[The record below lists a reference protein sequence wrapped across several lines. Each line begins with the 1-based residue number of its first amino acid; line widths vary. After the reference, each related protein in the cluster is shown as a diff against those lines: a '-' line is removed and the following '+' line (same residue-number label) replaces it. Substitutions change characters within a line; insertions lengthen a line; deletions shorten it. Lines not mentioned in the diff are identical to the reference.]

1 MHEENHRESG
11 GVIRFGEYELDP
23 KRGVL
28 SRRGRPLKIQPQPL
42 RVLELLLLRAPR
54 VVTREE
60 LSDYVWGNGVN
71 VDLEQSLNFC
81 VRQIRSVFNDSAS
94 DPKFIDTLPKQGYR
108 FVGDVVREAAPVS
121 AAVVSTVAGESGP
134 LHETVHRSQTAREL
148 SHELKW
154 ISEAGSQA
162 GSQAVAGQSSRSR
175 RERVAWATAATLLLG
190 ALAALGVAYFK
201 RSDRPAMVVRSAIP
215 SPLNNSF
222 TPAGSM
228 TWRPALSPDG
238 KQVVVPVLGSN
249 GKIALWLRTLKE
261 AGEGRV
267 LPGTEGGTGP
277 FWSPDGLSIGF
288 ITVDGKLKRIDIEG
302 NLVQILSD
310 VTGARGAAWSP
321 SGVILFAPTPS
332 SPLYEIPAT
341 GGTPK
346 QVTEL
351 NKSRKEQ
358 SHRWPVFL
366 SDGRHFLFF
375 VRSEQQ
381 PEVSGIYAGSL
392 DSKEYHFVVKA
403 TAGPAFA
410 TGGTIVYMRD
420 EVVLTQAFDER
431 KLAVS
436 GEPSALPDHVSFNA
450 MGTIALFSIS
460 PMGDMIYY
468 PTPPGGPLALT
479 WFDRNGRQI
488 NTTDPGGYVL
498 GLALSPVGTHA
509 VVSIMSPDGLTSNL
523 WDFDLKRGTKTRLT
537 SGPEQKSSPV
547 WQPDGQTVLFASLFT
562 GNPGHIYRTRSDGS
576 GGVETVLNFDS
587 GTVLAPGS
595 VCRNGQYFAYTEV
608 PEKSSGAIRI
618 LPFTGNRDPFSLA
631 QIQFSMPPIGNGP
644 RFSPDCKWIAYV
656 STATGSAEVY
666 LTHFPDF
673 TRIYQVSTHGGH
685 SPRWRGDGKE
695 LFYYSRDDSNVMAVN
710 FNEKADGL
718 SLDTPRMLF
727 HYVSIGTSTGF
738 DVTPDGQRFLVVT
751 SNYSPSTPLTL
762 VTNWNAE
769 LKTK

>member
-11 GVIRFGEYELDP
+11 GTIRFGEYELDP
-23 KRGVL
+23 KRAVL
-28 SRRGRPLKIQPQPL
+28 SRRGIPLKIQPQPL

-71 VDLEQSLNFC
+71 VDLDQSLNFC
-81 VRQIRSVFNDSAS
+81 VRQIRSVLNDSAL

-121 AAVVSTVAGESGP
+121 AAVVSTVAGEPGP
-134 LHETVHRSQTAREL
+134 RPGTVHSWQTARDL

-154 ISEAGSQA
+154 ISDAGSQA
-162 GSQAVAGQSSRSR
+162 GSPAVAGQSSRSR
-175 RERVAWATAATLLLG
+175 RERVAWATATTLLLG

-215 SPLNNSF
+215 SPPDNPF
-222 TPAGSM
+222 TPAGSIA
-228 TWRPALSPDG
+228 WRPVLSPDG
-238 KQVVVPVLGSN
+238 KQVVAPVLGSN
-249 GKIALWLRTLKE
+249 GKHALWLRTLKD

-277 FWSPDGLSIGF
+277 FWSPDGRSIGF
-288 ITVDGKLKRIDIEG
+288 LTTVDSKLKRIDLEG

-310 VTGARGAAWSP
+310 VAGSRGAAWGP
-321 SGVILFAPTPS
+321 SGVILFTPTPS

-341 GGTPK
+341 GGTPR

-351 NKSRKEQ
+351 NTSRKEQ

-375 VRSEQQ
+375 VRSEED
-381 PEVSGIYAGSL
+381 PEVSGIYEGSL

-410 TGGTIVYMRD
+410 TGGAIVYMRD
-420 EVVLTQAFDER
+420 GILLTQAFDQR

-450 MGTIALFSIS
+450 MGTLALFSIS
-460 PMGDMIYY
+460 PIGDMIYY
-468 PTPPGGPLALT
+468 PAPPGGPVDLT

-488 NTTDPGGYVL
+488 NTTDPGGYVY
-498 GLALSPVGTHA
+498 GEALSPDGTHI
-509 VVSIMSPDGLTSNL
+509 VVNIMSPDGLATNL
-523 WDFDLKRGTKTRLT
+523 WDFDLKRGTGTRLT

-547 WQPDGQTVLFASLFT
+547 WQPDGQTVLFASRFT
-562 GNPGHIYRTRSDGS
+562 GKPGHIYRTRSDGS

-587 GTVLAPGS
+587 VTVVPGS

-618 LPFTGNRDPFSLA
+618 LPFTGNRNPFSLA
-631 QIQFSMPPIGNGP
+631 QIQFLMPPTGNGP
-644 RFSPDCKWIAYV
+644 QFSPDCKWIAYV
-656 STATGSAEVY
+656 STVSGQGEVY
-666 LTHFPDF
+666 LTHFPDS
-673 TRIYQVSTHGGH
+673 TRIYQVSTHGGS
-685 SPRWRGDGKE
+685 SPRWGGDGKE
-695 LFYYSRDDSNVMAVN
+695 LFYCSDDANVMAVN
-710 FNEKADGL
+710 VNEKADGI
-718 SLDTPRMLF
+718 SLDTPRLLF
-727 HYVSIGTSTGF
+727 HYVSIGVSRGF
-738 DVTPDGQRFLVVT
+738 DVTPDGQRFLILT